1 MSGGKVGIREGGK
14 VGRRGD
20 WRMGEKR
27 AVYGQQAVL
36 WNWQGGGTMSITNI

>member
-1 MSGGKVGIREGGK
+1 MGIREGGK

-36 WNWQGGGTMSITNI
+36 WNWQAGGRSGMLAELCP